1 MISRWQQVQRSIK
14 GFDSDCIFIL
24 SFINCF
30 RNKSEVIQRIPY
42 EEYLIQALKIIK
54 LMVLLHP
61 LAFQAYVHSYV

>member
-24 SFINCF
+24 SFINCS
-30 RNKSEVIQRIPY
+30 RDKSEVIQRIPY
-42 EEYLIQALKIIK
+42 EESLIQALKIIK

-61 LAFQAYVHSYV
+61 LAFQAYVHIYV